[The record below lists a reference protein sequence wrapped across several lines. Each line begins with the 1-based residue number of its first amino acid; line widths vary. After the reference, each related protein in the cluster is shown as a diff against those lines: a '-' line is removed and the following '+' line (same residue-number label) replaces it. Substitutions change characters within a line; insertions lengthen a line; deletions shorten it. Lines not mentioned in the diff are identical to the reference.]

1 MTRHQCKWIVI
12 GLFFTFFDF
21 RLNSFNLVPDLAGWI
36 IIIVQLG
43 GVNPKYRSYLT
54 ARNLAIILLALS
66 IPDLF
71 TEQDVFSSGSLYY
84 LISIGNSILYLFF
97 VWQLLEGVAL
107 QLKDQNW
114 VQQSQSISSF
124 RKVYTILTV
133 IIMGFSAL
141 AGSGQ
146 LSMDFILNIWAIPVI
161 LTLVLQVFLLI
172 KLFDTR
178 KIVEEDNT
186 LTTM

>member
-36 IIIVQLG
+36 IVIVQMG
-43 GVNPKYRSYLT
+43 GVNPKYKSYMS
-54 ARNLAIILLALS
+54 ARNLAVILLALS
-66 IPDLF
+66 VPDLI

-84 LISIGNSILYLFF
+84 LVSIANSILYLFF
-97 VWQLLEGVAL
+97 VWKLLEGVAL
-107 QLKDQNW
+107 QLKVQNW
-114 VQQSQSISSF
+114 VQQSQSIWSF

-133 IIMGFSAL
+133 IVIVFSAL

-146 LSMDFILNIWAIPVI
+146 LSVDLILNIWAIPVI
-161 LTLVLQVFLLI
+161 ITLVLQVFLLI

-178 KIVEEDNT
+178 KIIEEDNPVA
-186 LTTM
+186 TM